1 MQIAVI
7 GASGVLGRYLVPRLL
22 ERGHTVVAVARDP
35 SRLVFP
41 EAAGLRRIRADI
53 LEPQMLGAAVAGCD
67 AAVHIATR
75 VPRPGAPAQ
84 WDVNDRIRR
93 EGTANLIAACK
104 AHGVPRYVQQA
115 IAMIV
120 PSPDGAWVNEESP
133 IEAGD
138 LQSAVDME
146 ALVQSGGLDWR
157 ILRGGLFYGTGT
169 GAEESWRRLARA
181 GELLIP
187 GDGSDYLSFIHVADY
202 AMAMVLAIEAAEGR
216 FIVNAVDDEPVT
228 CGQFLRDVAL
238 ASGGTPPALGGPER
252 LESFRASNARI
263 KGKLNWRPFFTS
275 YRSGVLPALANP

>member
-1 MQIAVI
+1 MRVAVV

-35 SRLVFP
+35 SRLHFP
-41 EAAGLRRIRADI
+41 ASPGLLRIRADI
-53 LEPQMLGAAVAGCD
+53 LERETLGDAVAGCD
-67 AAVHIATR
+67 AAVHIATC

-104 AHGVPRYVQQA
+104 ARGVSRYVQQG

-120 PSPDGAWVNEESP
+120 PSPDGAWVDEDAP
-133 IEAGD
+133 IEAGG

-146 ALVQSGGLDWR
+146 ALVRSSGLDWR
-157 ILRGGLFYGTGT
+157 IVRGGLFYGAGT
-169 GAEESWRRLARA
+169 GAEEGWRRLAQR

-187 GDGSDYLSFIHVADY
+187 GDGSDYLSFVHVADY
-202 AMAMVLAIEAAEGR
+202 AMAMVLAVEAAEGH
-216 FIVNAVDDEPVT
+216 FAVNAVDDEPVT
-228 CGQFLRDVAL
+228 CGQFLRDVAQ
-238 ASGGTPPALGGPER
+238 AAGGLPPALGGPER

-263 KGKLNWRPFFTS
+263 KARLGWQPFFTS
-275 YRSGVLPALANP
+275 YRSGVLPALASP